1 MPNRPTLHQRSNALL
16 RALLDE
22 PELDQLVRQLRGP
35 EWKAVVRHVGL
46 EDSSELLALS
56 TPEQLVE
63 LIDETLWTGGANEAF
78 DLERFATLLE
88 VLHESGTRTLT
99 EKVAA
104 LPEEFL
110 TMALSKLVSVWPAE
124 FLRQLAEADESG
136 VLDKKLESHAFEDF
150 DEYTVLS
157 PSGLAWDALV
167 ALFGTWSDSQPE
179 LLARLFGRL
188 SMANVNGIG
197 EVDELVNVL
206 DEMAEFE
213 EEAQAERE
221 ERRVQ
226 SGYVSGSDARAFLR
240 LPPAIEPG
248 EQDAISAAY
257 FRRLRP
263 DAASPHAAQDPRLL
277 GLLRRHERIETTNA
291 ARRLGAGSGLLK
303 LALEELARTAPE
315 RHARALEE
323 LAFLTN
329 VVMTTLTGATGEDA
343 PPPAAEA
350 FRSVAAS
357 VEMAGLTEIGLSPA
371 TAAKT
376 LADALAEWGPI
387 GLFRN
392 RPR

>member
-1 MPNRPTLHQRSNALL
+1 MSNRPTLHQRPNALL

-22 PELDQLVRQLRGP
+22 PELDRLVRQLPGP

-46 EDSSELLALS
+46 EDSSELLALATS
-56 TPEQLVE
+56 EQLVE
-63 LIDETLWTGGANEAF
+63 LIDETLWIDGATEAF

-88 VLHESGTRTLT
+88 VLHESGPQALS
-99 EKVAA
+99 EKVAS

-110 TMALSKLVSVWPAE
+110 TMALGKLVSVWPAE

-150 DEYTVLS
+150 DEFTVLS

-167 ALFGTWSDSQPE
+167 SLLSSWSDSQPE
-179 LLARLFGRL
+179 LMNRLLGRL
-188 SMANVNGIG
+188 SMANVNGVA

-213 EEAQAERE
+213 EDAQAERE
-221 ERRVQ
+221 ERRAR
-226 SGYVSGSDARAFLR
+226 SGYVSGSDAHAFSR
-240 LPPAIEPG
+240 LPAPTKPG
-248 EQDAISAAY
+248 ETDAISAAY

-263 DAASPHAAQDPRLL
+263 EAAPSTKANDPRLL
-277 GLLRRHERIETTNA
+277 ELLRRHGPAERMHG
-291 ARRLGAGSGLLK
+291 ARRLGMGSGLLK
-303 LALEELARTAPE
+303 LALDELARSSPD

-329 VVMTTLTGATGEDA
+329 VVLITSAGTRSEDVA
-343 PPPAAEA
+343 PSAADA

-357 VEMAGLTEIGLSPA
+357 IEIAGLTEIGLKPA
-371 TAAKT
+371 EAARQ
-376 LADALAEWGPI
+376 LSVALAEWGPI
-387 GLFRN
+387 GLFR
-392 RPR
+392 RRVR

>member
-1 MPNRPTLHQRSNALL
+1 
-16 RALLDE
+16 LLDE
-22 PELDQLVRQLRGP
+22 PALDQLVRQLRGP

-63 LIDETLWTGGANEAF
+63 LIDETLWTGGTSEAF

-88 VLHESGTRTLT
+88 VLHESGTQSLAD
-99 EKVAA
+99 KVAG

-167 ALFGTWSDSQPE
+167 ALFSSWGDSQPE
-179 LLARLFGRL
+179 LMSRLFERL
-188 SMANVNGIG
+188 SLANVNGIG

-221 ERRVQ
+221 ERRVR

-240 LPPAIEPG
+240 LPATTKPG
-248 EQDAISAAY
+248 ETDAISAAY
-257 FRRLRP
+257 FRRLGP
-263 DAASPHAAQDPRLL
+263 DDASGTTKGDPRLL
-277 GLLRRHERIETTNA
+277 EILRRHAPVERTSRE
-291 ARRLGAGSGLLK
+291 RRLGAGSGLLK
-303 LALEELARTAPE
+303 LALEELARSAPE

-329 VVMTTLTGATGEDA
+329 VVMTTLIGFQSEDA
-343 PPPAAEA
+343 APPAAEA
-350 FRSVAAS
+350 FRSVAVSIETA
-357 VEMAGLTEIGLSPA
+357 ALTEIGLEPA
-371 TAAKT
+371 QAASK
-376 LADALAEWGPI
+376 LATALAEWGPI
-387 GLFRN
+387 GLFRQ
-392 RPR
+392 RPL

>member
-22 PELDQLVRQLRGP
+22 PGLDQLVRQLRGP

-63 LIDETLWTGGANEAF
+63 LIDETLWTGGTSETF

-88 VLHESGTRTLT
+88 VLHESGTQALAD
-99 EKVAA
+99 KVAN

-167 ALFGTWSDSQPE
+167 SLFSSWSDSQPE

-206 DEMAEFE
+206 DELAEFE

-240 LPPAIEPG
+240 LPPAVRPG
-248 EQDAISAAY
+248 ETDAISAAY

-263 DAASPHAAQDPRLL
+263 TDAPAATKSDPRLL
-277 GLLRRHERIETTNA
+277 EILRRHAPAERTNQ
-291 ARRLGAGSGLLK
+291 ARRLGTGSGLLK

-315 RHARALEE
+315 RHARSLEE

-329 VVMTTLTGATGEDA
+329 VVMTTLAGAQGEDA

-350 FRSVAAS
+350 FRSVTAS
-357 VEMAGLTEIGLSPA
+357 IETAGLSEIGLEPKEAA
-371 TAAKT
+371 TKLAA
-376 LADALAEWGPI
+376 ALAEWGAI